1 MVKSIKPTRRARA
14 GYIKQAVSVLNSHM
28 PRRIWFNQYGQRAGF
43 QVEIP
48 SHLIEAEDQKTWE
61 AFEQRCADLDE
72 EAYEAEH
79 IRRSP
84 DDQS

>member
-1 MVKSIKPTRRARA
+1 
-14 GYIKQAVSVLNSHM
+14 M